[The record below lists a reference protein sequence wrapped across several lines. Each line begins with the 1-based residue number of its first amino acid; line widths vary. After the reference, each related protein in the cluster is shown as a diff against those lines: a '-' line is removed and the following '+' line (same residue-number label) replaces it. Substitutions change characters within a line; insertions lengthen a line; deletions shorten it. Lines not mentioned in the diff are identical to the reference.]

1 MLKSIAVGALLT
13 IVTVYIHAVCTSWWL
28 QRLPQYR
35 PQETQQRGRFFG
47 TRILCTTA
55 TFLLLVHI
63 LEVTV
68 WAVAYL
74 FLPNVD
80 ELAGLEQAVYFSTVT
95 FASLGYGDV
104 FIEGPPW
111 RLLSA
116 IQSMTGLLIFGW
128 STALLYAVVQ
138 AIWTTD
144 KE

>member
-13 IVTVYIHAVCTSWWL
+13 IVTVCIHAVCTSWWL

-68 WAVAYL
+68 WAVVYL
-74 FLPNVD
+74 YLPDLD
-80 ELAGLEQAVYFSTVT
+80 ELADLEQAVYFSTVT
-95 FASLGYGDV
+95 FAALGYGDV
-104 FIEGPPW
+104 FIAGPW

-138 AIWTTD
+138 RLWTAE
-144 KE
+144 KS